1 MSVLY
6 ALGGVGKQ
14 TALGLHNTFQ
24 PSPYHH
30 LDHEESSKLLF
41 FYTYSFHPFKSCQ
54 QNKEWGSIYV
64 QWIPQ
69 LCVLNFNRKRAD
81 MSLLCQGY
89 HTLRH
94 WLPNQQFVKEIT
106 QFYLKSDN
114 LKSNELSNRERKQV
128 QWGLHS
134 RLGDCN
140 IAPLIRARPI
150 GLLEDQPLATWNI
163 ALW

>member
-54 QNKEWGSIYV
+54 QNKENGV
-64 QWIPQ
+64 QSMF
-69 LCVLNFNRKRAD
+69 CEYHNFV
-81 MSLLCQGY
+81 
-89 HTLRH
+89 
-94 WLPNQQFVKEIT
+94 F
-106 QFYLKSDN
+106 
-114 LKSNELSNRERKQV
+114 
-128 QWGLHS
+128 
-134 RLGDCN
+134 
-140 IAPLIRARPI
+140 
-150 GLLEDQPLATWNI
+150 
-163 ALW
+163 

>member
-54 QNKEWGSIYV
+54 QNKENGV
-64 QWIPQ
+64 QSMFSEYH
-69 LCVLNFNRKRAD
+69 NFVFTSSHLENDTNSNQTNFQTERENRC
-81 MSLLCQGY
+81 SEVSTPGWE
-89 HTLRH
+89 T
-94 WLPNQQFVKEIT
+94 VI
-106 QFYLKSDN
+106 
-114 LKSNELSNRERKQV
+114 
-128 QWGLHS
+128 
-134 RLGDCN
+134 
-140 IAPLIRARPI
+140 
-150 GLLEDQPLATWNI
+150 
-163 ALW
+163 